1 MTVLAEP
8 AHRLRRVCRLHWACW
23 NDEYVVFD
31 EASGQTHQLDPIR
44 AFVLQLL
51 SEEVQTFSSV
61 LRALSEPQ
69 LVPDV
74 IHLDAQLKTIF
85 IEFESAGLLE
95 TVAH

>member
-1 MTVLAEP
+1 MAVLAE
-8 AHRLRRVCRLHWACW
+8 HEFRLRPVCRLHWACW

-44 AFVLQLL
+44 AFVVQLL
-51 SEEVQTFSSV
+51 SESNQTFCGV

-69 LVPDV
+69 LVPGA

-85 IEFESAGLLE
+85 TEFEAAGLLE
-95 TVAH
+95 TVAQ

>member
-8 AHRLRRVCRLHWACW
+8 RYRVRPVCRLHWACW

-51 SEEVQTFSSV
+51 SEGVQTFSGV
-61 LRALSEPQ
+61 LQALSEPQ
-69 LVPDV
+69 LVPDF

-85 IEFESAGLLE
+85 TEFEAAGLLE
-95 TVAH
+95 TVAP